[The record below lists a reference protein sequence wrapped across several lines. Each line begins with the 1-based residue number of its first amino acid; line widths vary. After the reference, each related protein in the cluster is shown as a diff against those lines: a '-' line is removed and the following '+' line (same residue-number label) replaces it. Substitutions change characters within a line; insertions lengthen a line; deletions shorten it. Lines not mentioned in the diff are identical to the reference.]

1 MGKVTSKQVPSH
13 ASSKAERSKAGDG
26 NPMAAAATM
35 QRGTR
40 VSGRPPAPQSV
51 QPKINIGAA
60 TLLQQ
65 LTEVN
70 RRLGSGMTDPHSIA
84 PLQSRRDALLGELEQ
99 NYSVHVVHRSD
110 GTIRVRTEEGRVLL
124 DSAET
129 QGEQQ
134 FIPPLSGGR
143 SSASAA
149 MNLSST
155 DAATMYQNV
164 ESGESLKSRATLH
177 TPEPSQMVGNLTP
190 VSSVENVQRR
200 IEIVDR
206 LELSLQ
212 NSRQSLREASNL
224 GGNIQALI
232 SQPVH

>member
-1 MGKVTSKQVPSH
+1 MGKVTSTQVPSH
-13 ASSKAERSKAGDG
+13 ASSAVERSKAGDG
-26 NPMAAAATM
+26 NPMALAASV

-40 VSGRPPAPQSV
+40 VSSRPPAPQSV
-51 QPKINIGAA
+51 QPKINVGAA

-70 RRLGSGMTDPHSIA
+70 RRLGSGTTDPNSIA

-110 GTIRVRTEEGRVLL
+110 GTIRIRTEEGQVLL

-143 SSASAA
+143 SSAPAA
-149 MNLSST
+149 THFSTT
-155 DAATMYQNV
+155 DAAAMYQNV
-164 ESGESLKSRATLH
+164 ESGESMKSRATLQ
-177 TPEPSQMVGNLTP
+177 TPEPNQTVGRLTP

-200 IEIVDR
+200 IEIVGR
-206 LELSLQ
+206 LEASLQ
-212 NSRQSLREASNL
+212 NSQQSLREASNM
-224 GGNIQALI
+224 GGNIQSLI
-232 SQPVH
+232 SQSSH